1 MVKAM
6 VDWSGLREDRE
17 FPDMT
22 QACEDV
28 KQVEAQK
35 QASLFKNLLWSNT
48 FVRSE
53 LRNKLKRGV
62 TN

>member
-1 MVKAM
+1 MVN
-6 VDWSGLREDRE
+6 WSGLREDRE

-22 QACEDV
+22 KACEDV

-48 FVRSE
+48 FRAAE
-53 LRNKLKRGV
+53 
-62 TN
+62 